1 VLILRE
7 VLGFSAKEVAGT
19 MDTTVASV
27 NSSLQRARANVDRR
41 LPQQS
46 QQATV
51 RSLGTRRV
59 RKLIETLHRRVRA
72 RRRGDDPDHAGRRRH
87 LRHAPYV
94 GRARGRDAIAA
105 SWLIPGEPVSELRY
119 LPASA
124 NGQPAI
130 AAHRWDP
137 ARDSFLPIA
146 LDVLTLRGES
156 IAAVTA
162 FRNPALFGRFGLP
175 PELRK

>member
-59 RKLIETLHRRVRA
+59 RKLIERFIDA
-72 RRRGDDPDHAGRRRH
+72 FERGDVEMILTMLADDATFAMP
-87 LRHAPYV
+87 PYV

-130 AAHRWDP
+130 AAYRWDP
-137 ARDSFLPIA
+137 GGDSFLPIA

-162 FRNPALFGRFGLP
+162 FRNPALFGHFGLP